1 MIVKTPEEIVMLRE
15 GGAHLAAILEEV
27 VARVAPGI
35 STFELDRFAEQKIV
49 ECGGRP
55 SFKGYR
61 IKGIRTP
68 YPASLCTS
76 INNEVVHA
84 IPSAARILK
93 EGDIIGLDIG
103 MEWPVGDVAA
113 EKKSSRGFFTDM
125 ALTIGVGKISPD
137 AARLIRITEDALSA
151 GIAAV
156 RAGVHTGDIGA
167 AVEKVLKQERL
178 GVIRD
183 LAGHGVGYQVH
194 EDPLIPNFGTAGTG
208 PVLKEN
214 MVIAIEPMATL
225 GGDWRIK
232 LLPDQW
238 TYATRDGS
246 LAAHFEHTLV
256 VLRDGAEVLTR
267 RR

>member
-1 MIVKTPEEIVMLRE
+1 MAVTVKTQEEIVALRE
-15 GGAHLAAILEEV
+15 GGRRLAAILDEV
-27 VARVAPGI
+27 AVRVTPGV
-35 STFELDRFAEQKIV
+35 STLDLDRFAEQRIV

-61 IKGIRTP
+61 IKGVRTP

-84 IPSAARILK
+84 IPSAMRILK

-103 MEWPVGDVAA
+103 MEWPVKDATMV
-113 EKKSSRGFFTDM
+113 KKSSRGFFTDM
-125 ALTIGVGKISPD
+125 AVTIGVGKISHE
-137 AARLIRITEDALSA
+137 AARLIRVTKDALEA
-151 GIAAV
+151 GIAAA
-156 RAGVHTGDIGA
+156 RAGTHVGDIGA
-167 AVEKVLKQERL
+167 AVEKVLKQEQL

-194 EDPLIPNFGTAGTG
+194 EDPLIPNFGNKGTG

-238 TYATRDGS
+238 TYVTRDGS
-246 LAAHFEHTLV
+246 LTAHFEHTLV
-256 VLRDGAEVLTR
+256 VLRGGAEVLTR
-267 RR
+267 

>member
-1 MIVKTPEEIVMLRE
+1 MAVTIKTVEEIALLRE
-15 GGAHLAAILEEV
+15 GGRRLATILEEV
-27 VARVAPGI
+27 AARVAPGV
-35 STFELDRFAEQKIV
+35 STLDLDCLAEERIV

-61 IKGIRTP
+61 IKGIRIP

-84 IPSAARILK
+84 IPSAVRILK

-103 MEWPVGDVAA
+103 MEWPVKDATMV
-113 EKKSSRGFFTDM
+113 KKSSRGFFTDM
-125 ALTIGVGKISPD
+125 AVTIGVGKISPD
-137 AARLIRITEDALSA
+137 ATRLIHITEDALSA
-151 GIAAV
+151 GIAVV
-156 RAGVHTGDIGA
+156 RAGVHVGDIGA

-194 EDPLIPNFGTAGTG
+194 EDPLIPNFGDKGIG
-208 PVLKEN
+208 SILKEN
-214 MVIAIEPMATL
+214 MVIAVEPMATL

-238 TYATRDGS
+238 TYVTRDGS

-267 RR
+267 